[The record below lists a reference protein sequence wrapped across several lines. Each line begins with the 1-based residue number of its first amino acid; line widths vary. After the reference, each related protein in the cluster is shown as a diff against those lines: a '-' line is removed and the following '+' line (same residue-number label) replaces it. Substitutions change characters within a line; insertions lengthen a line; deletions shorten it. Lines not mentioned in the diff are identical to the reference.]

1 MFHCKL
7 GQVLRKVP
15 PPKKKKVCKSEKGKY
30 CILMHEYGI
39 QKDVTDEPI
48 CKAEMEMQTQRTD
61 YRLVDTVGE
70 ERVGPIERIAWRHIN
85 ELM

>member
-15 PPKKKKVCKSEKGKY
+15 PKKKVYKSEKGT
-30 CILMHEYGI
+30 CILMHGYGI

-61 YRLVDTVGE
+61 YRLVDTVGQE
-70 ERVGPIERIAWRHIN
+70 SVGPIERIAQRHIYY
-85 ELM
+85 LM